1 MENKKEI
8 MKLLL
13 KAKKE
18 LDFCTEN
25 EMLEKGYNRKYY
37 NPIVK
42 KYKKNPII
50 KKFLKELDK
59 NIYDFKEKDLNKL
72 GFCEFKNKLDPYK
85 FEELYLVPLWFFRLL
100 PKKTKLISIFNEETL
115 KKDADDDIRMK
126 CVAYGLKKKYFKKI
140 K

>member
-8 MKLLL
+8 MNLLL
-13 KAKKE
+13 EAKKE
-18 LDFCTEN
+18 LDFCTED
-25 EMLEKGYNRKYY
+25 EMMKKGYNKKYY
-37 NPIVK
+37 KPIVK
-42 KYKKNPII
+42 KYKKNPIM
-50 KKFLKELDK
+50 KKFLKEIDK
-59 NIYDFKEKDLNKL
+59 NIYDFKKKDLNKL
-72 GFCEFKNKLDPYK
+72 GFCKFKNKLDPCK

-126 CVAYGLKKKYFKKI
+126 CVAYGFKKKYFKKI